1 MTGVIFVAKVCLVFT
16 ICVLTLYAA
25 RHCAFAALRVFLRRP
40 REWMEFTGFVLPRT
54 SVLVAMH
61 NEEAVAADVLQ
72 ALVECDYD
80 WERLEILAINDRS
93 SDRTGAIIDD
103 FAARYPIIKPVHRES
118 GAGGKGG
125 ALQFA
130 TPRASGEVLLLF
142 DADYFPGRAMIKQL
156 VAPFCDPQVGAVMG
170 RVVPHNTGSTLLAEL
185 LSMERAAG
193 YQVGQQARYNLGLT
207 PQFGGTVGGVRTSA
221 LRAVG
226 GWNSESL
233 TEDTDLTFRLVAQ
246 GWKVAYV
253 NRAECYEEVP
263 ETWEVRRRQIG
274 RWAVGHTDCLH
285 RLLSRVIHSSTLSFI
300 EKVDALFVL
309 GSYLTAPVL
318 VLGWLASLV
327 LFFSPEA
334 HGVPILAIALAFA
347 GYQMFGNQATFYEL
361 GVAAL
366 LDGAA
371 RKVLLMPLN
380 IFNFFASTGAICR
393 ALLRFYWGKAWGSGR
408 PRWHKTKR
416 YREDGD
422 GRALANGSGAARNLY
437 SQGANGLYTYR
448 STNG

>member
-1 MTGVIFVAKVCLVFT
+1 MIWAVALAKIVLGFAVV
-16 ICVLTLYAA
+16 VLTLYAI
-25 RHCAFAALRVFLRRP
+25 RHCVFAVSRLFLRRP
-40 REWMEFTGFVLPRT
+40 REWMEFTGFMAPRI

-80 WERLEILAINDRS
+80 WEKLEILAINDRS
-93 SDRTGAIIDD
+93 ADRTGAIIDE
-103 FAARYPIIKPVHRES
+103 FAAKYPLVKAVHRET
-118 GAGGKGG
+118 GPGGKGE
-125 ALQFA
+125 ALRFA
-130 TPRASGEVLLLF
+130 TPQATGEVLLLF

-156 VAPFCDPQVGAVMG
+156 AAPFCDPQVGAVMG
-170 RVVPHNTGSTLLAEL
+170 RVVPHNTGRSLLTEL

-207 PQFGGTVGGVRTSA
+207 PQFGGTVGGVRASA
-221 LRAVG
+221 LRAAG
-226 GWNSESL
+226 GWNPESL

-246 GWKVAYV
+246 GWKIAYA

-274 RWAVGHTDCLH
+274 RWSVGHTDCLH
-285 RLLSRVIHSSTLSFI
+285 RLLWQVVRSKALSPM
-300 EKVDALFVL
+300 EKLDAALVL
-309 GSYLTAPVL
+309 ASYLTAPVL
-318 VLGWLASLV
+318 VLGWIASLA
-327 LFFSPEA
+327 LFFSPQA
-334 HGVPILAIALAFA
+334 HSVPTLAAAMAFA
-347 GYQMFGNQATFYEL
+347 GYQLFGNQATFYEL

-371 RKVLLMPLN
+371 RRVLLMPLN

-393 ALLRFYWGKAWGSGR
+393 ALLRFYWGKVWGSGR

-416 YREDGD
+416 YRENGN
-422 GRALANGSGAARNLY
+422 GKAFEPGSGTAASLY

-448 STNG
+448 SMNG